1 MKSILELFA
10 QDKIKV
16 DERSFDYTID
26 YLDKL
31 KKKQILEEKIID
43 KLGEEG
49 RDLFD
54 EYDDM
59 IAQLQSDIRMEEFVY
74 GYQIGALMMIDTYS
88 FLDSFET
95 ENNSMTEKRS
105 NIIAK
110 RDIMQAVKKEVQ
122 KLMKEYTAKVE

>member
-74 GYQIGALMMIDTYS
+74 GYQIGALMMIDTYCNGV
-88 FLDSFET
+88 ER
-95 ENNSMTEKRS
+95 MAKKRGW
-105 NIIAK
+105 
-110 RDIMQAVKKEVQ
+110 KK
-122 KLMKEYTAKVE
+122 Y

>member
-54 EYDDM
+54 EY
-59 IAQLQSDIRMEEFVY
+59 AY
-74 GYQIGALMMIDTYS
+74 WKWKDTGQHKICS
-88 FLDSFET
+88 
-95 ENNSMTEKRS
+95 
-105 NIIAK
+105 
-110 RDIMQAVKKEVQ
+110 
-122 KLMKEYTAKVE
+122 